1 MVLEKIKSTEKL
13 VKMIETENVIVFET
27 TRSARKEE
35 IKKEIE
41 TLFKVKVAKV
51 RTHIR
56 KNKKLAY
63 IKLKTEYPA
72 IDVATKLGVM

>member
-1 MVLEKIKSTEKL
+1 MVLQKMKSTEKI
-13 VKMIETENVIVFET
+13 VRMIEAENLIVFET
-27 TRSARKEE
+27 DRSVKKEE

-41 TLFKVKVAKV
+41 SLFGVKVAKV
-51 RTHIR
+51 RTHNR

-63 IKLKTEYPA
+63 IKLKPEFQA

>member
-1 MVLEKIKSTEKL
+1 MKSTEKI
-13 VKMIETENVIVFET
+13 VRMIEAENLIVFET
-27 TRSARKEE
+27 DRSVKKEE

-41 TLFKVKVAKV
+41 SLFGVKVAKV
-51 RTHIR
+51 RTHNR

-63 IKLKTEYPA
+63 IKLKPEFQA